1 MVGGQDELVFDGG
14 SMVVNPY
21 GIVAMNAPLFEEELY
36 FIDID
41 ADEAKRA
48 KLRNKEIK
56 SIYKDKNNFEIINI
70 DKNVNKK
77 R

>member
-1 MVGGQDELVFDGG
+1 MLHYLKK
-14 SMVVNPY
+14 N
-21 GIVAMNAPLFEEELY
+21 L

-48 KLRNKEIK
+48 KLKKKK
-56 SIYKDKNNFEIINI
+56 SFIKDKNNFEIINI

-77 R
+77 VR